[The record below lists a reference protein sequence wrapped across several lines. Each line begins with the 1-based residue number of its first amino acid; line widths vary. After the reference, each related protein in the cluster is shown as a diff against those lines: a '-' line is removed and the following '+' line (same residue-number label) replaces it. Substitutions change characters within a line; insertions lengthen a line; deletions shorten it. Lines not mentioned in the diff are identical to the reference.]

1 MAIWDNWST
10 VKKTR
15 AAVGLLLLVGVVLY
29 ALIMDFMGWQR

>member
-15 AAVGLLLLVGVVLY
+15 AIIGVTILGALLLYGTF
-29 ALIMDFMGWQR
+29 MDLMGW